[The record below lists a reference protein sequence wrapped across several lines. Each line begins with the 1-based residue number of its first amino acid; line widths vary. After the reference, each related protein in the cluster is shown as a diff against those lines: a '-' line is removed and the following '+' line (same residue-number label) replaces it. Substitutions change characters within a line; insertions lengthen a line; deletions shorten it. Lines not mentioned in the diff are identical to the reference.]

1 MTPEQ
6 IEHVNQSWQSI
17 VLMGDTAIAMF
28 YRRLIDIDPST
39 HALFSETD
47 MRAQRIKFMDTFGL
61 CVRSLNDLEECR
73 SMLEQLGRRHAA
85 IGVKDHHYDSVRDA
99 LVTMIESG
107 LGQILDEQ
115 AKEAWTLAYDR
126 ITGPMRQA
134 ANSA

>member
-28 YRRLIDIDPST
+28 YRRLMDIDASS
-39 HALFSETD
+39 HALFADAD

-73 SMLEQLGRRHAA
+73 PMLEQLGRRHAA
-85 IGVKDHHYDSVRDA
+85 IGVEDHHYDSVRDA
-99 LVTMIESG
+99 LLTMIESG

-115 AKEAWTLAYDR
+115 AKEAWNAAFDE
-126 ITGPMRQA
+126 ITEPMRTA
-134 ANSA
+134 AY